1 MEAMM
6 TETSGESGYPN
17 ASKSASSVALL
28 AGMWFFASPWVYGSY
43 LLPSSWNN
51 WIVGSVITVLALA
64 RLSTADLKR
73 TQWISWANCLLA
85 IWVFVSPWIFQ
96 YADNT
101 DRLVNSVC
109 VGVILF
115 FVAIFSALAIS
126 KANTLVPHRR

>member
-6 TETSGESGYPN
+6 AETSAESGYPS
-17 ASKSASSVALL
+17 ASKSASSIALL
-28 AGMWFFASPWVYGSY
+28 AGMWFFASPWVYGAY
-43 LLPSSWNN
+43 LLQSSWNN
-51 WIVGSVITVLALA
+51 WIIGSVITVLALA

-73 TQWISWANCLLA
+73 TQWISRVNCLLA
-85 IWVFVSPWIFQ
+85 IWIFISPWVFQ

-115 FVAIFSALAIS
+115 VVAIFSALAGRTTNPLIPT
-126 KANTLVPHRR
+126 A

>member
-1 MEAMM
+1 
-6 TETSGESGYPN
+6 
-17 ASKSASSVALL
+17 
-28 AGMWFFASPWVYGSY
+28 VYGSY

-51 WIVGSVITVLALA
+51 WIIGSVITVLALA

-85 IWVFVSPWIFQ
+85 IWVFVSPWVFQ

-115 FVAIFSALAIS
+115 VVAMFSALAAP
-126 KANTLVPHRR
+126 KMNTLTPTA